1 MFGFST
7 VLGSYSHVIDGKN
20 DSLVGKMIFRW
31 WEDEKKIWRS
41 EPRGGESEI
50 KPFSERGLFFFW
62 FPCSFLLALWLFVI
76 SRLIS
81 TTYLEGTLFCADLTN
96 FFFVEDF
103 QKILMSK
110 ATSSSHHFFDAGP
123 DRSFEL
129 FWLVK
134 PLQRISPAGIYF
146 GGLISATA

>member
-1 MFGFST
+1 MFGFSA
-7 VLGSYSHVIDGKN
+7 VLGSYSHVIDGKK

-41 EPRGGESEI
+41 EPRGGESES

-81 TTYLEGTLFCADLTN
+81 TTYLDGTLFFAPIWRIFFSLKIFRKYWWVKLPHPLT
-96 FFFVEDF
+96 
-103 QKILMSK
+103 
-110 ATSSSHHFFDAGP
+110 TSSTP
-123 DRSFEL
+123 DQIAPSSYSDWSNRCNGY
-129 FWLVK
+129 
-134 PLQRISPAGIYF
+134 LQPES
-146 GGLISATA
+146 ISAA

>member
-20 DSLVGKMIFRW
+20 DSLVRKMIFRW
-31 WEDEKKIWRS
+31 WEDEKKTWRS

-81 TTYLEGTLFCADLTN
+81 ITCLERTFLRRFWRIFFSLKIFRKYWWVKLPTYPLT
-96 FFFVEDF
+96 
-103 QKILMSK
+103 
-110 ATSSSHHFFDAGP
+110 TSSTP
-123 DRSFEL
+123 DQIAPSSYSDWSSRCNGY
-129 FWLVK
+129 
-134 PLQRISPAGIYF
+134 LQPES
-146 GGLISATA
+146 ISAA